1 LSAYQVAQL
10 NGFTGT
16 EAEWLASLEGDQG
29 PQGIQG
35 EPGADGA
42 DGATGPAGPGV
53 AAGGTAGQI
62 LSKVDGADYNTEW
75 VSTAPAAAYTSVVK
89 HQVKLGET
97 IAKGQAV
104 YVSSADGTNMIVS
117 KASNASEATSSKTM
131 GLLETGGA
139 LNAQVNVITEGLL
152 AGLDTTAAVNAGVPV
167 WLGTSGNLI
176 YGLASKP
183 VAPAHLVFIGVVTR
197 VNANNGEIF
206 VRPQN
211 GFELNEIH
219 DVLISSPVTGEVI
232 QRTVDNLWENKTL
245 AEAGISAVGH
255 THDDRYYTEAEITTL
270 LSGKSDT
277 GHTHTIANVT
287 GLQSALDDKADD
299 ATTLAGYGITDAYTK
314 TAVDSA
320 LSGKSSTSHN
330 HSLDSLSNVTITGNT
345 SGELLKWNG
354 TAWVNNTIAEA
365 GVAAASHTHPAA
377 DITSGTFDIARIP
390 TGTTATTVA
399 LGNHSHAGYV
409 TTSDTGTVT
418 NAMLAGS
425 IANNKLTNSSIT
437 INGSA
442 ISLGGTVTTPDTNTT
457 YTFGSGSTNGAFSVT
472 PSGGTAQAV
481 SIFGLGSAAYTAST
495 AYAAA
500 SHTHSYL
507 PLSGGTLTG
516 TLYVSNLTISG
527 TTGALT
533 SSAVL
538 QAAGITSTG
547 ALTRSVLSGGGSTT
561 ATFDNSGNLVRTASS
576 ERYKD
581 QIQEANFTY
590 EDVLALGP
598 KTYKLKSELEDDE
611 NARTYGG
618 FIAEE
623 VDQIE
628 SLKVFV
634 NYMTLEDGTKIPD
647 GINYGEMVS
656 ALVSALKHQDAIIKD
671 LTTRIENLENK

>member
-16 EAEWLASLEGDQG
+16 ETEWLASLEGDQG
-29 PQGIQG
+29 PQGVQG

-42 DGATGPAGPGV
+42 DGATGPAGPGI
-53 AAGGTAGQI
+53 AEGGAAGQI
-62 LSKVDGADYNTEW
+62 LAKNSSTDYDTVWIDNYANW
-75 VSTAPAAAYTSVVK
+75 TSQLK
-89 HQVKLGET
+89 HEVKLSES

-131 GLLETGGA
+131 GLLEEGGST
-139 LNAQVNVITEGLL
+139 NAKVKVITEGLL
-152 AGLDTTAAVNAGVPV
+152 SGLDTSTAVVGDPV

-176 YGLASKP
+176 YGLVNKP
-183 VAPAHLVFIGVVTR
+183 IAPAHLVFVGIVTR
-197 VNANNGEIF
+197 VNSNNGEIF
-206 VRPQN
+206 VKPQN

-219 DVLISSPVTGEVI
+219 DVLISAPAAGEVI
-232 QRTVDNLWENKTL
+232 QRTASNLWENKTL

-255 THDDRYYTEAEITTL
+255 AHDDRYYTETEITTL

-277 GHTHTIANVT
+277 GHTH
-287 GLQSALDDKADD
+287 
-299 ATTLAGYGITDAYTK
+299 
-314 TAVDSA
+314 
-320 LSGKSSTSHN
+320 
-330 HSLDSLSNVTITGNT
+330 
-345 SGELLKWNG
+345 
-354 TAWVNNTIAEA
+354 
-365 GVAAASHTHPAA
+365 AASAV
-377 DITSGTFDIARIP
+377 TSGTFDIARIP
-390 TGTTATTVA
+390 TGTTASTVA

-418 NAMLAGS
+418 NTMLAGS

-516 TLYVSNLTISG
+516 TLYISNLTISG
-527 TTGALT
+527 TTGALN
-533 SSAVL
+533 SSSVVSAN
-538 QAAGITSTG
+538 GITSTA
-547 ALTRSVLSGGGSTT
+547 ALTRSILSGGGSTT

-576 ERYKD
+576 ERYKQD
-581 QIQEANFTY
+581 IEDAEYSY
-590 EDVLALGP
+590 EEILSLQP
-598 KTYKLKSELEDDE
+598 KTFRLKSEAIEDE
-611 NARTYGG
+611 NARRYGG

-623 VDQIE
+623 VNLLD

-634 NYMTLEDGTKIPD
+634 NYQTQEDGSKIPD
-647 GINYGEMVS
+647 GINYAEMTS
-656 ALVSALKHQDAIIKD
+656 ALVSALKHQDTIIKD
-671 LTTRIENLENK
+671 LKSRIEILESK

>member
-1 LSAYQVAQL
+1 VQGIQGEQGIQGVKGDTGNTGATGAKGDKGDQGLNGFSAYQVAQI

-16 EAEWLASLEGDQG
+16 EAEWLASLEGAQGAPG
-29 PQGIQG
+29 PQG
-35 EPGADGA
+35 ETGATGA
-42 DGATGPAGPGV
+42 TGATGPAGPGI
-53 AAGGTAGQI
+53 AEGGTAGQI
-62 LSKVDGADYNTEW
+62 LAKVDGTDYNTQW
-75 VSTAPAAAYTSVVK
+75 IDNYANWTSQLK
-89 HQVKLGET
+89 HEVKLGEA

-131 GLLETGGA
+131 GLLETGGST
-139 LNAQVNVITEGLL
+139 NAKVKVITEGLL
-152 AGLDTTAAVNAGVPV
+152 SGLDTTAAITAGVPV

-176 YGLASKP
+176 YGLVNKP
-183 VAPAHLVFIGVVTR
+183 VAPAHLVSIGVVTR

-206 VRPQN
+206 VKPQN

-219 DVLISSPVTGEVI
+219 DVLINGVTAGEVI
-232 QRTVDNLWENKTL
+232 QRTASNLWENKTL

-255 THDDRYYTEAEITTL
+255 AH
-270 LSGKSDT
+270 
-277 GHTHTIANVT
+277 
-287 GLQSALDDKADD
+287 
-299 ATTLAGYGITDAYTK
+299 
-314 TAVDSA
+314 
-320 LSGKSSTSHN
+320 
-330 HSLDSLSNVTITGNT
+330 
-345 SGELLKWNG
+345 
-354 TAWVNNTIAEA
+354 
-365 GVAAASHTHPAA
+365 AAS
-377 DITSGTFDIARIP
+377 DVTSGTFDIARIP
-390 TGTTATTVA
+390 TGTTGSTVA
-399 LGNHSHAGYV
+399 LGNHTHAGYV

-437 INGSA
+437 INGSP
-442 ISLGGTVTTPDTNTT
+442 ISLGGTVTTPDNNTT
-457 YTFGSGSTNGAFSVT
+457 YTFASGSTNGAFSVT

-533 SSAVL
+533 SSAAL

-581 QIQEANFTY
+581 QIQDANFTY
-590 EDVLALGP
+590 EDVIALKP
-598 KTYKLKSELEDDE
+598 KAYKLKSELEDDE